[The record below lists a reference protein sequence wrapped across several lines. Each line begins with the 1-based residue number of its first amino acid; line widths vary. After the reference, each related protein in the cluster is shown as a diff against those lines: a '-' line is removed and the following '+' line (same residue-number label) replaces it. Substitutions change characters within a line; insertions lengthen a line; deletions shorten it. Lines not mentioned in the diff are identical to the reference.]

1 MVDFQKYLFDNF
13 VVKNDK
19 ATDVVSEDNQPLET
33 DEEIVEVYDTVEDIE
48 TTEEIVEENI
58 EEVVEEVIEEK
69 IEEVAE
75 IETQQPIIEP
85 SSYNFAEEK
94 IDENMAVYTEEEYQQ
109 AIEEASKNAYD
120 KAMEDAKNSS
130 FEQQNILL
138 ENIKNQLMTIYS
150 TLDEKQ
156 TTLEASAL
164 NFSIEM
170 VRKILPTLEKERAEK
185 EVKNFLAENFANFSN
200 QDTLSFSFNPEIISS
215 VADSI
220 SRLAEQNDF
229 AGKIS
234 VHKDISLGLSDCRVE
249 WKSGGV
255 ERKTSDLINKV
266 ENLVNTNNQER
277 ENG

>member
-13 VVKNDK
+13 VVKSDK

-48 TTEEIVEENI
+48 TTEEIVEEDI

-69 IEEVAE
+69 VEEVAE

-164 NFSIEM
+164 KFSIEM

-229 AGKIS
+229 SGKIS
-234 VHKDISLGLSDCRVE
+234 VHKDVSLSLSDCRVE

-255 ERKTSDLINKV
+255 ERKTSDIVNKV
-266 ENLVNTNNQER
+266 ENLVNTNNRER

>member
-13 VVKNDK
+13 VVKSDK

-33 DEEIVEVYDTVEDIE
+33 DEEIVEVYDSVEDIE
-48 TTEEIVEENI
+48 ATEEIVEEDI
-58 EEVVEEVIEEK
+58 EEVIEEK
-69 IEEVAE
+69 VEEVAE

-164 NFSIEM
+164 KFSIEM

-229 AGKIS
+229 SGKIS
-234 VHKDISLGLSDCRVE
+234 VHKDVSLSLSDCRVE

-255 ERKTSDLINKV
+255 ERKTSDIVNKV
-266 ENLVNTNNQER
+266 ENLVNTNNRER

>member
-13 VVKNDK
+13 VVKSDK
-19 ATDVVSEDNQPLET
+19 ASDVVSEDNQPLET
-33 DEEIVEVYDTVEDIE
+33 DEETAEVYDSVEDIE
-48 TTEEIVEENI
+48 IVKEIVDENVEEKVDEIVEAEPQQTI
-58 EEVVEEVIEEK
+58 
-69 IEEVAE
+69 VA
-75 IETQQPIIEP
+75 PP
-85 SSYNFAEEK
+85 SYNFAEEEK
-94 IDENMAVYTEEEYQQ
+94 IDENTAVYTEEEYQQ